1 MAKQCAITGKSS
13 IMAGGYS
20 NRTRATKFNPT
31 GINRKKANLHKKT
44 ILIPELNEEVTLLVS
59 ARGLRTI
66 TKKGA
71 LAALKDSG
79 VISFK

>member
-1 MAKQCAITGKSS
+1 MAKECAITGKSS
-13 IMAGGYS
+13 IMGGGYS

-31 GINRKKANLHKKT
+31 GMKRKFANLHKKT
-44 ILIPELNEEVTLLVS
+44 ILIPELGETITLLVS
-59 ARGLRTI
+59 AKGLRTI